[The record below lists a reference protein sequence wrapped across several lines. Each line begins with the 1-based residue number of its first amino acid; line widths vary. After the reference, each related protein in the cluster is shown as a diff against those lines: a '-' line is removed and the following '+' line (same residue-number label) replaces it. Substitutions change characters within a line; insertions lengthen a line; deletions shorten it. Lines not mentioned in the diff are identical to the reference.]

1 MLKDIPIG
9 NSIKSTDTNLDNY
22 FGFCYATVEVPENNH
37 NPILPFRGD
46 CSNIYNPI
54 GN

>member
-9 NSIKSTDTNLDNY
+9 PLIKSSDTNLDNY
-22 FGFCYATVEVPENNH
+22 FGFCYATVNVPDYINK
-37 NPILPFRGD
+37 PLLPFRYELG
-46 CSNIYNPI
+46 NVFNPT